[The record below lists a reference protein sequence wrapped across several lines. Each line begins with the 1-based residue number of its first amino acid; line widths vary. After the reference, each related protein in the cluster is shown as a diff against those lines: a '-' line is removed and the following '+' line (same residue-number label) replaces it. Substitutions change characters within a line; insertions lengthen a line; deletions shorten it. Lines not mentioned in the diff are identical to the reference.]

1 MILYKKN
8 KTKLI
13 VLSIVLIVFAFMVIL
28 FINIVSELKNGEQTL
43 SEMTF
48 TEIDLS
54 SIKDGTYTGEFKAG
68 LVYVKVKTT
77 IQDKKITDIKL
88 IEHKNGKGSAAESII
103 SDIIAKQT
111 TDVDMISG
119 ATISSK
125 VIRKAIENSLGE
137 K

>member
-1 MILYKKN
+1 MILNKKN
-8 KTKLI
+8 KTSLI
-13 VLSIVLIVFAFMVIL
+13 VLSIVLIVLVFIVIL
-28 FINIVSELKNGEQTL
+28 FTNIVLELKNGEQTL

-48 TEIDLS
+48 TDIDVSL
-54 SIKDGTYTGEFKAG
+54 IENGTYTGEFKAG

-77 IQDKKITDIKL
+77 VENGKISDIKL

-103 SDIIAKQT
+103 NDIITKQT
-111 TDVDMISG
+111 TDVDMVSG

-125 VIRKAIENSLGE
+125 VIRKAIENSLVE